1 MSDAGPA
8 PGVLVIGVGNDL
20 RGDDSAGLEVAR
32 RLRGVG
38 DGARA
43 GVGAPLA
50 YDGDGAGLLDL
61 WQGARAVVLVDA
73 ISSGAPAGTIHR
85 FDASATALPAR
96 MAHGSTHAIGLAD
109 AIELARVLRRL
120 PPRVLVYGVVG
131 ERFGAGA
138 ALSEAVAA
146 ALAPLADAVR
156 DEALALALALA
167 DADRGAGSGR

>member
-1 MSDAGPA
+1 VSDAGPA

-85 FDASATALPAR
+85 FDASATARA
-96 MAHGSTHAIGLAD
+96 AHGSTHAIGLAD